1 MVWELGSARLVLP
14 PGFEFNLTAMQSQ
27 SVFSRGA
34 GIYGWLVKCG
44 KSLQSPFLL
53 AVRLYWGWQFAQTGW
68 GKLQHLPKVTEF
80 FAGLGIPAPAV
91 AAPSIASLELL
102 GGILLAL
109 GLGSRL
115 IGLLLTGNMIAAYI
129 TAGRENLLAVFS
141 NPGKFYGDDAYT
153 FLFAAALIF
162 IFGPGKFAVDELIRR
177 SVAQQGA
184 NDVRLMGQIFV

>member
-1 MVWELGSARLVLP
+1 
-14 PGFEFNLTAMQSQ
+14 MQSQ
-27 SVFSRGA
+27 SVFSRGV
-34 GIYGWLVKCG
+34 GIYGWLLTCG
-44 KSLQSPFLL
+44 EALQSPFLL
-53 AVRLYWGWQFAQTGW
+53 AVRVYWGWQFAQTGW

-80 FAGLGIPAPAV
+80 FAGLGIPAPAI
-91 AAPSIASLELL
+91 AAPSIASLELV

-115 IGLLLTGNMIAAYI
+115 IGLLLTGNMMVAYL

-162 IFGPGKFAVDELIRR
+162 IFGPGKFALDELLRGRMVQR
-177 SVAQQGA
+177 SER
-184 NDVRLMGQIFV
+184 DVRIAGTASTRA